1 MVLITFFIAFSFILM
16 IESIF
21 IVNSLQKTY
30 VYSLKDESTMNPRCP
45 RSR

>member
-1 MVLITFFIAFSFILM
+1 MVLITFFIDFSFILM

-30 VYSLKDESTMNPRCP
+30 VYRLKNESTVN
-45 RSR
+45 